1 MEDAVDAIPAEARH
15 QMQMALRPL
24 LQDLASAITP
34 RPTEDTP
41 HTAKAAMAAQH
52 DLATMTALEFL
63 RRLALG
69 QINAVA
75 HRTGRHR
82 SEGVK
87 VSYTALGGAIGITR
101 QAARERWPG
110 ILSAPE
116 SDEPRLTP
124 AQAMERPEDEVPG
137 PQEGDRAWATWAPAS
152 SPDPIDA
159 RTWTWR
165 RATVGPK
172 VNLDPAKWEVVIDGE
187 ITTVRAAR
195 EIWVTPSQD

>member
-1 MEDAVDAIPAEARH
+1 MEDSVDAIPADARY

-24 LQDLASAITP
+24 LQELASAIAP

-41 HTAKAAMAAQH
+41 HTARAAMAAQH
-52 DLATMTALEFL
+52 DLATMTAYEFL
-63 RRLALG
+63 RRFAVG
-69 QINAVA
+69 QINVVA

-87 VSYTALGGAIGITR
+87 VSYADLGGAIGITR

-124 AQAMERPEDEVPG
+124 AQAMERPENEVPE
-137 PQEGDRAWATWAPAS
+137 PQEGDQAWVTWASA
-152 SPDPIDA
+152 SPDPLDVS
-159 RTWTWR
+159 TWTWR

-172 VNLDPAKWEVVIDGE
+172 AASDPPRWKVVVENAEVATI
-187 ITTVRAAR
+187 RSPR
-195 EIWVTPSQD
+195 EIWVSSSQD